1 MDPEE
6 STVQC
11 ILNMNYLYTYIL
23 QYTLHL
29 TPPSANGPGR
39 GDDDRWYKM
48 VVIIVLPVF
57 LFSTAHENFFYQK
70 MENGKLLFSKKGG
83 GKKYTFRCKV

>member
-1 MDPEE
+1 
-6 STVQC
+6 
-11 ILNMNYLYTYIL
+11 
-23 QYTLHL
+23 
-29 TPPSANGPGR
+29 
-39 GDDDRWYKM
+39 M

-83 GKKYTFRCKV
+83 GKKIYISMQSIKTLVSSYKKTIC

>member
-57 LFSTAHENFFYQK
+57 LFSTAHEKIFIKRWK
-70 MENGKLLFSKKGG
+70 MENCYFLKRGEE
-83 GKKYTFRCKV
+83 KKYTFRCKV